1 MPPNSVASPIC
12 AESGFKP
19 TSTAVVTP
27 SNVNIAWIPMTIKK
41 YPVAQVIILFD
52 NPQIPI
58 KPAKIGAKTI
68 PKKTNSKKN
77 SNGAK
82 TRLI

>member
-1 MPPNSVASPIC
+1 
-12 AESGFKP
+12 
-19 TSTAVVTP
+19 
-27 SNVNIAWIPMTIKK
+27 MTIKK

-82 TRLI
+82 DEKNIAWPLIPLVESGKVTMSSIASVCWSKMFCWFRAK